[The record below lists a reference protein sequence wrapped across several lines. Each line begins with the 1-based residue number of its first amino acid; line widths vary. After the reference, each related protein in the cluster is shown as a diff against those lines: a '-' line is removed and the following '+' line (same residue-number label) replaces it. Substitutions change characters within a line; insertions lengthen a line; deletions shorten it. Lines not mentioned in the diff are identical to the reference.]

1 MNNIELI
8 MKVYQCFFDGDLVG
22 WAKFHTDDFELKQP
36 GNFPHSGTFIGPIV
50 AIEESFSKLPLTLS
64 NLAIEPISF
73 FESGNVVFVHALMT
87 AEGLSAETMHMF
99 TINDGLVSKFQG
111 FDDTAAI
118 AKSVKTR

>member
-1 MNNIELI
+1 M
-8 MKVYQCFFDGDLVG
+8 
-22 WAKFHTDDFELKQP
+22 
-36 GNFPHSGTFIGPIV
+36 

-99 TINDGLVSKFQG
+99 TVNDGLVSKFQG